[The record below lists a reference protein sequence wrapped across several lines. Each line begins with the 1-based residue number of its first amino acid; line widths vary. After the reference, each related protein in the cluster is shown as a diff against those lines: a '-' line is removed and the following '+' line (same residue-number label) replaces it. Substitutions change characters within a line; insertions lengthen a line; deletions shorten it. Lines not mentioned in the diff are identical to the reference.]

1 MYDKIANELEKTISM
16 IANKLG
22 TSESNIRISLDYL
35 WDDLKG
41 NKAKKKGMSIQV
53 KTDDAQWKEAWTGN
67 ALIMQTQNGEGIVIP
82 SNPFFGIKVEGQKNP
97 KVRSLFNKALDLDL
111 EDLAASENARIA
123 DSLSPEEIKLIAP
136 NTPVIVTG
144 TQSRLNEEEN
154 NTLTQ
159 EDFNILKDKGFNAEL
174 NTQHDFIW
182 IERQSGLKKAD
193 WRYLNNLLV
202 KKDIPFEVKYW
213 RGDGDKGQSK
223 EIWIEKKYISQ

>member
-1 MYDKIANELEKTISM
+1 MKDI
-16 IANKLG
+16 
-22 TSESNIRISLDYL
+22 IRMNQLAGIITE
-35 WDDLKG
+35 G
-41 NKAKKKGMSIQV
+41 QAKKM
-53 KTDDAQWKEAWTGN
+53 
-67 ALIMQTQNGEGIVIP
+67 
-82 SNPFFGIKVEGQKNP
+82 
-97 KVRSLFNKALDLDL
+97 L
-111 EDLAASENARIA
+111 E
-123 DSLSPEEIKLIAP
+123 
-136 NTPVIVTG
+136 V
-144 TQSRLNEEEN
+144 LNEEEN